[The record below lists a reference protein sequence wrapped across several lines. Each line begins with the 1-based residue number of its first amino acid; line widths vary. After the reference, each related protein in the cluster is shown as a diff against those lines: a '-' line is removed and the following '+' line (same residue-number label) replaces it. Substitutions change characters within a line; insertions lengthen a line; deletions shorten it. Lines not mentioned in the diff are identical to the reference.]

1 MTPPSENGGLTRRN
15 LFIGTAAAIGSG
27 ILTACGGVTDRTAE
41 LQAAV
46 DLRTMSGMHG
56 ISSGTSTA
64 SLDVRGL
71 TTDATAG
78 FFQPA
83 VRSSVDGQLSTVL
96 SVAHTPVT
104 IGTQVVQAVTYE
116 QSYPGP
122 TLEIRPGDT
131 LRVQL
136 ANDTDENTN
145 LHTHG
150 LHVSPSGNSDNVLL
164 TIEPGQRFDYEY
176 DIPDDHPGGTLW
188 YHAHLHGLSDKQV
201 FGGLFGLLVLR
212 GEFDELP
219 GIAGLPERVM
229 ILSQIDIADDE
240 IVDGSDSSVGNQ
252 ATLVN
257 GQFQPTLDI
266 AQGEVQRWRICNAS
280 SVFYRLRLAG
290 RQMFVVNI
298 DGNSLTATTATDV
311 LIVPPGGR
319 ADVLVRGGDPG
330 ESSFESMS
338 WADLGLFYT
347 ANMVPKGQS
356 LIRVVTIASVAAE
369 VAMPTTLLPMKDL
382 RDVLIDRR
390 REFVLEEREPRGV
403 GPNSHF
409 NYFINGTQ
417 FDHHVVNETMKLNT
431 TEEWEFINLTYE
443 PHPVHIHVNPFQVI
457 SINGEPS
464 GENHYRDSAMVP
476 PFGRIVIRH
485 QFLDYTGKF
494 VMHCHILFHEDHGM
508 MQLLE
513 VVE

>member
-83 VRSSVDGQLSTVL
+83 VASSVDGLSTVL

-136 ANDTDENTN
+136 VNDTDENTN

-164 TIEPGQRFDYEY
+164 DHRARPAVRLRVR
-176 DIPDDHPGGTLW
+176 HPGRP
-188 YHAHLHGLSDKQV
+188 S
-201 FGGLFGLLVLR
+201 
-212 GEFDELP
+212 
-219 GIAGLPERVM
+219 
-229 ILSQIDIADDE
+229 
-240 IVDGSDSSVGNQ
+240 
-252 ATLVN
+252 
-257 GQFQPTLDI
+257 
-266 AQGEVQRWRICNAS
+266 
-280 SVFYRLRLAG
+280 RLA
-290 RQMFVVNI
+290 
-298 DGNSLTATTATDV
+298 
-311 LIVPPGGR
+311 
-319 ADVLVRGGDPG
+319 
-330 ESSFESMS
+330 
-338 WADLGLFYT
+338 
-347 ANMVPKGQS
+347 
-356 LIRVVTIASVAAE
+356 
-369 VAMPTTLLPMKDL
+369 
-382 RDVLIDRR
+382 
-390 REFVLEEREPRGV
+390 
-403 GPNSHF
+403 
-409 NYFINGTQ
+409 
-417 FDHHVVNETMKLNT
+417 
-431 TEEWEFINLTYE
+431 
-443 PHPVHIHVNPFQVI
+443 
-457 SINGEPS
+457 PS
-464 GENHYRDSAMVP
+464 GTTRTCTDCRTSRCSAACSACSSCAANSTSCP
-476 PFGRIVIRH
+476 ASPAFRSG
-485 QFLDYTGKF
+485 
-494 VMHCHILFHEDHGM
+494 
-508 MQLLE
+508 
-513 VVE
+513 